1 MSTTIITIGISIIA
15 IFLVFILN
23 KREKERSDYY
33 LLMINVLLG
42 LMLFTEFWIR
52 ENITPLNYFLHV
64 NISLWLF
71 SLYLL
76 YALNL
81 IDQRLKSHTPIWWVF
96 IFSIPFTL
104 ITSWDI
110 LWLQP
115 SPEILSE
122 RYRNPSL
129 LYHVFFKSHMLFVIG
144 VGFWLLR
151 LLSNFESKLKL
162 EFSNIEDL
170 RMHWLRNY
178 TIVLMG
184 LYGFSLIAFLLY
196 NFGFVSQIDS
206 VYLVVNTLTVVAVFY
221 LSFNGIR
228 EYNLAQFIDAFHSPV
243 ESARPA
249 LQAKAKYESSTLSPK
264 DLKGIYSE
272 LETLFKQQ
280 QLFTEPQLK
289 LAQVAQ
295 KLELSPHH
303 LSQVINTQFGRPFY
317 EYVAHYRV
325 EALKSKLSDPK
336 FQHLTILALALEVG
350 FNSKAS
356 LNRIFK
362 AQTGLTP
369 SQYQRTHLTK

>member
-23 KREKERSDYY
+23 KKEKERSDYY

-42 LMLFTEFWIR
+42 LMLFTEYWIR
-52 ENITPLNYFLHV
+52 ENITTLNYFLHV
-64 NISLWLF
+64 NISFWLF

-81 IDQRLKSHTPIWWVF
+81 IDQRLKSQTPIWWVF
-96 IFSIPFTL
+96 IFTLPFTL
-104 ITSWDI
+104 LTIWDV

-115 SPEILSE
+115 SAEILSE
-122 RYRNPSL
+122 RYRNPSII
-129 LYHVFFKSHMLFVIG
+129 YHFFFKLHMLFVIA

-151 LLSNFESKLKL
+151 LLRSFESRLKL

-178 TIVLMG
+178 TMVLMG
-184 LYGFSLIAFLLY
+184 LYGFSLIAFLIY

-206 VYLVVNTLTVVAVFY
+206 VYLVVNALTVIAVFY

-228 EYNLAQFIDAFHSPV
+228 EYNLAQFMDAFQAPTTPSQPTT
-243 ESARPA
+243 
-249 LQAKAKYESSTLSPK
+249 QAKPKYESSTLSTK
-264 DLKGIYSE
+264 DIEGIYSQ
-272 LETLFKQQ
+272 LEAFFERE

-289 LAQVAQ
+289 LAQVA
-295 KLELSPHH
+295 KELELSPHH
-303 LSQVINTQFGRPFY
+303 LSQVINTKFGRPFY
-317 EYVAHYRV
+317 EFVAHYRV
-325 EALKSKLSDPK
+325 EALKSKLIDPNL
-336 FQHLTILALALEVG
+336 QHLTILALALEVG

-362 AQTGLTP
+362 AHTGLTP
-369 SQYQRTHLTK
+369 SQYQKTQLAK

>member
-23 KREKERSDYY
+23 KKEKERSNYY

-42 LMLFTEFWIR
+42 LMLFTEYWIR
-52 ENITPLNYFLHV
+52 ENITAFNYFLHV
-64 NISLWLF
+64 NISFWLF

-96 IFSIPFTL
+96 IFSLPFTL
-104 ITSWDI
+104 LTAWDV

-115 SPEILSE
+115 SAEILSE
-122 RYRNPSL
+122 RYRNPSIV
-129 LYHVFFKSHMLFVIG
+129 YHFFFKLHMLFVIG
-144 VGFWLLR
+144 VGFWLLH
-151 LLSNFESKLKL
+151 LLRSFESKLKL

-178 TIVLMG
+178 TLVLMG
-184 LYGFSLIAFLLY
+184 LYGFSLVAFLIY

-206 VYLVVNTLTVVAVFY
+206 VYLVVNALTVIAVFY

-228 EYNLAQFIDAFHSPV
+228 EYNLAQFIDAFHP
-243 ESARPA
+243 PA
-249 LQAKAKYESSTLSPK
+249 EPSQPTPQAKAKYESSTLSAK
-264 DLKGIYSE
+264 DIEELYSQ
-272 LETLFKQQ
+272 LEALFVRD

-289 LAQVAQ
+289 LAQVA
-295 KLELSPHH
+295 KELKLSPHH
-303 LSQVINTQFGRPFY
+303 LSQVINTKFGRPFY
-317 EYVAHYRV
+317 EFVAHYRV
-325 EALKSKLSDPK
+325 EALKSKLIDPNL
-336 FQHLTILALALEVG
+336 QHLTILALALEVG

-362 AQTGLTP
+362 AHTGLTP
-369 SQYQRTHLTK
+369 SQYQKTHLPT